1 MTLRD
6 SGGSQLSA
14 PYSICRRRKIRSVN
28 LNWEPLGVHYRSS
41 GIALLRVLVKEEQME
56 LRVKLPGCVRTL
68 DRLLA
73 TGHTLYLTARLVSD
87 AHRLIAIAYLHWC
100 LG

>member
-73 TGHTLYLTARLVSD
+73 TGHTLYLHRTAGVGRSPT
-87 AHRLIAIAYLHWC
+87 IAIAYLHSF
-100 LG
+100 L